1 MITSIRTLWAALLC
15 AVLVLGAVPVS
26 QALAQAEPATATAT
40 TEPAATPDD
49 MPVTDM
55 AWPTEMSDG
64 MMMQHGDKP
73 KTFEGR
79 LIAWLGM
86 WHPAIIHFPIALLLT
101 VAFLELAAAVRRK
114 PVYAASSKL
123 LLLIACI
130 GAFVAAPLGWANA
143 GMPAPDD
150 KLALHIHRWLGTAL
164 PFLYLALWHLKRPVD
179 QAAVRPDT
187 RAFDGLLALTTILL
201 LVQAYYGAEVT
212 HGANHMAF

>member
-1 MITSIRTLWAALLC
+1 MTQSIRTLLLALLC
-15 AVLVLGAVPVS
+15 AMTLAGVAPAT
-26 QALAQAEPATATAT
+26 QALAQAEPATAAAT
-40 TEPAATPDD
+40 TEPAANPDD

-73 KTFEGR
+73 KTVEGR

-86 WHPAIIHFPIALLLT
+86 WHPAVIHFPIALLLT
-101 VAFLELAAAVRRK
+101 VAFLELAAAVRKK

-123 LLLIACI
+123 LLAIACI

-143 GMPAPDD
+143 GMPAPED
-150 KLALHIHRWLGTAL
+150 KLALDIHRWLGTAL
-164 PFLYLALWHLKRPVD
+164 PFVYLALWRLKRPVE
-179 QAAVRPDT
+179 QAATRPDT
-187 RAFDGLLALTTILL
+187 RAFDGLLALTVLLL